1 MKLDIEFKGDGSA
14 VIKASLPFS
23 NKRISVEDSVVYHTP
38 DILKEFNKTH
48 PKKVVKAITGPHK
61 ISNCGSREEST
72 GEWIVTFEATVQK
85 KKVAKKT
92 TKKGA

>member
-14 VIKASLPFS
+14 VIKADLPFS
-23 NKRISVEDSVVYHTP
+23 NKRISVEDSVVYYTS
-38 DILKEFNKTH
+38 DVLKELNKKH
-48 PKKVVKAITGPHK
+48 PKKVVKTITGPHK

-72 GEWIVTFEATVQK
+72 GQWIVTFETAVQK

-92 TKKGA
+92 IKKGA